1 MKNLIK
7 QILVESKHQKTLDYI
22 KHKNFSGVK
31 EVLIFLIDSGFDLE
45 EIKEITNS
53 LFDNYKDFTKDI
65 PNIDAIR
72 EVVDNWGTT
81 NTTKKKD
88 DLIYILTHPDEWTDD
103 QIIWDKHGFSYFW
116 DDLVNQF
123 VIVGEELIY
132 IKE

>member
-1 MKNLIK
+1 
-7 QILVESKHQKTLDYI
+7 LDYI